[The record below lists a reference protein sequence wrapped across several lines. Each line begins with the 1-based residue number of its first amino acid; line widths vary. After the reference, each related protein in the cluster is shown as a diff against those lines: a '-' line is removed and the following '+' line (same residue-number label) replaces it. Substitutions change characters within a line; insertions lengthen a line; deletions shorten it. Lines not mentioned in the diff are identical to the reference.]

1 MLVLLKAPSWWL
13 VHLGEILGTY
23 TYVFVTP
30 DLPLTLLL
38 CSSFVQYRSLSPSI
52 LFLNYPM
59 LVIYIITPLD
69 SYKI

>member
-13 VHLGEILGTY
+13 VHLGEILGAY

-59 LVIYIITPLD
+59 LVIYVITTLD